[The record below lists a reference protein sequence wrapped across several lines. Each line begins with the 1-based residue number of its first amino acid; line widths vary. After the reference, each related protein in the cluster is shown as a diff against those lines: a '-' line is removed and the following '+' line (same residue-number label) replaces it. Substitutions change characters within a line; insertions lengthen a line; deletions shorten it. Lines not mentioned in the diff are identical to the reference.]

1 MNNTPRVLIHPAKLI
16 DNYRTIQRRCSQ
28 AGIEIT
34 AVVKGVAGDRRII
47 QTFVD
52 NGITDLGDSRIDNLR
67 FLIGDHRVCPTLLRL
82 PAISGLD
89 DVLQYT
95 RRSLNAEIEVLRL
108 LNQRA
113 SAVRII
119 HEVMLMVDLGDLREG
134 VDPADLGRL
143 AKECQTL
150 TSLRVT
156 GIGTNFSCFAGVP
169 PSEGKLK
176 QLVELGRLLRDE
188 YGFPIQW
195 ISGGNSSSLPL
206 VYNGTIPSG
215 INHLR
220 IGEGILLG
228 KETLY
233 GKRLPDLHPDA
244 FIVEAEVLQSQI
256 KRNRP
261 EGETGRNAF
270 GQTAVIPDVEA
281 GYRVLLNIGAQ
292 DAALN
297 GLTPLDPGITILG
310 GSSDYLVAASRE
322 RLPVGTRLQFIPD
335 YWSLL
340 STMSTAYIR
349 KEYFDS

>member
-1 MNNTPRVLIHPAKLI
+1 MNNTPRVLIYPAKLI
-16 DNYRTIQRRCSQ
+16 DNYRKIQRRCSQ

-47 QTFVD
+47 QAFVD
-52 NGITDLGDSRIDNLR
+52 SGITDIGDSRLENLR
-67 FLIGDHRVCPTLLRL
+67 LMSDHPRVCPTLLRL
-82 PAISGLD
+82 PAMSGLD
-89 DVLQYT
+89 EVLRYAK
-95 RRSLNAEIEVLRL
+95 RSLNAEIEVLRL
-108 LNQRA
+108 LNERA
-113 SAVRII
+113 SAARMT

-134 VDPADLGRL
+134 VDPADLRRL

-169 PSEGKLK
+169 PTEEKLK
-176 QLVELGRLLRDE
+176 LLVELGRMLRDE
-188 YGFPIQW
+188 YGFPIERV
-195 ISGGNSSSLPL
+195 SGGNSSSLPL
-206 VYNGTIPSG
+206 VYDGTIPSG

-233 GKRLPDLHPDA
+233 GNRLPDLHPDA

-256 KRNRP
+256 KRSRP
-261 EGETGRNAF
+261 EGKIGRNAF
-270 GQTAVIPDVEA
+270 GHEAVIPEVEA

-297 GLTPLDPGITILG
+297 GLMPLDPGITVLG
-310 GSSDYLVAASRE
+310 GSSDYLVAASTRQ
-322 RLPVGTRLQFIPD
+322 LSVGTRLRFIPD

-340 STMSTAYIR
+340 TTMSTVYIK
-349 KEYFDS
+349 KEYFE